1 MLPSPR
7 INHSSNIYVD
17 LFRKLSTC
25 VGTGTLSNAPTVVRN
40 RQQLPIFSSV
50 MPMFRRRT
58 SSCLFWRGGGGE
70 GKGQGRVGKGG
81 RRGEGGRSEEVMDGR
96 EREKEMITKGKTR
109 ERKGMGW
116 TQGER
121 RGRERGDGEL
131 IVMEDKVKGDG
142 EGGHRRKSWR

>member
-1 MLPSPR
+1 MR
-7 INHSSNIYVD
+7 
-17 LFRKLSTC
+17 
-25 VGTGTLSNAPTVVRN
+25 RN
-40 RQQLPIFSSV
+40 RHPFQRPDSCQKQTAAPYIFFRHANVPEKNIQLSLLAG
-50 MPMFRRRT
+50 R
-58 SSCLFWRGGGGE
+58 GGE

>member
-1 MLPSPR
+1 M
-7 INHSSNIYVD
+7 
-17 LFRKLSTC
+17 
-25 VGTGTLSNAPTVVRN
+25 G
-40 RQQLPIFSSV
+40 
-50 MPMFRRRT
+50 
-58 SSCLFWRGGGGE
+58 
-70 GKGQGRVGKGG
+70 
-81 RRGEGGRSEEVMDGR
+81 

-121 RGRERGDGEL
+121 RGRERERGDGEL